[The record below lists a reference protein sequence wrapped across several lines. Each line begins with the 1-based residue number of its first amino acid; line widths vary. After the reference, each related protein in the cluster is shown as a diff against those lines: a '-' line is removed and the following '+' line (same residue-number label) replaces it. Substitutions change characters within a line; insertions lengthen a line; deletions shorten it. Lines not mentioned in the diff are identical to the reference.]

1 MSANAVFLK
10 EFDMKIAKKIFVAFL
25 VASAIF
31 GASCKNKKAGDA
43 IVIGATPVPHVQLLE
58 LVKDDLAAQGVQIEI
73 REMTDYVIL
82 NDALEQ
88 GELFAN
94 FDQHIPYLE
103 STNLEKGYHLA
114 NAGGIHIEPFALY
127 SNKHAS
133 LDAIPANAKIA
144 IPNDPTNGGRALL
157 LLQSAGLIKLDPAA
171 GITATPLDVQENPK
185 NFQFVEAD
193 AASLPRTL
201 NDVDAAAINGNYA
214 LPAGLSAKQDGLFV
228 EGADSPYVNVIAVKQ
243 GNEKD
248 ARIVALVKA
257 LQSQKVRDWIAE
269 TYPNGEV
276 VAAF

>member
-1 MSANAVFLK
+1 MKKIILLAAAILAAASVFAAPK
-10 EFDMKIAKKIFVAFL
+10 KKAKKDLNAP
-25 VASAIF
+25 
-31 GASCKNKKAGDA
+31 

-58 LVKDDLAAQGVQIEI
+58 LVKDDLAKQGVKLDI

-88 GELFAN
+88 GELDAN

-103 STNLEKGYHLA
+103 STNADKGYHLV

-127 SNKHAS
+127 SKKYAS
-133 LDAIPANAKIA
+133 LEAIPEKAKIA

-157 LLQSAGLIKLDPAA
+157 LLQSAGLIKLDPKA
-171 GITATPLDVQENPK
+171 GITATPLDVKSNPK
-185 NFQFVEAD
+185 KFQFIETD
-193 AASLPRTL
+193 AASLPRVL

-214 LPAGLSAKQDGLFV
+214 LPAGLSAKKDGLFV
-228 EGADSPYVNVIAVKQ
+228 EGADSPYVNVIAVKK
-243 GNEKD
+243 GNEND
-248 ARIVALVKA
+248 ARIMALVKA
-257 LQSQKVRDWIAE
+257 LQSQKVRDWIST

>member
-1 MSANAVFLK
+1 
-10 EFDMKIAKKIFVAFL
+10 MKIAKKIFAALL

-31 GASCKNKKAGDA
+31 GASCKNKKADDTL
-43 IVIGATPVPHVQLLE
+43 VIGATPVPHVQLLE
-58 LVKDDLAAQGVQIEI
+58 LVKDDLAAQGVKLDI

-88 GELFAN
+88 GELYAN

-103 STNLEKGYHLA
+103 STNADKGYHLV

-127 SNKHAS
+127 SKKYAS
-133 LDAIPANAKIA
+133 LDAIPEKAKIA

-157 LLQSAGLIKLDPAA
+157 LLQSAGLIKLDPKA
-171 GITATPLDVQENPK
+171 GITATPLDVKSNPK
-185 NFQFVEAD
+185 KFQFIETD
-193 AASLPRTL
+193 AASLPRVL

-214 LPAGLSAKQDGLFV
+214 LPAGLSAKKDGLFV
-228 EGADSPYVNVIAVKQ
+228 EGADSPYVNVIAVKK
-243 GNEKD
+243 GTEKD
-248 ARIVALVKA
+248 ARVVALVKA
-257 LQSQKVRDWIAE
+257 LQSQKVREWISA